1 MIRTLLLLA
10 ALGLATPATAQTVDT
25 KDVAAEAKGPKDV
38 DIEANQM
45 EVFDDQKKAV
55 FTGKVIGKRGTVTLN
70 CDKLVVNYVETP
82 QKDGTKK
89 TEVTYLDA
97 TGNVVIVTSKQTVTG
112 EWAKMDV
119 KKNEVTVGGKVKVV
133 QDKTVLTGNKLFV
146 DLDTNRSEMTGGR
159 VRGSF
164 VPRQ

>member
-1 MIRTLLLLA
+1 MLIA
-10 ALGLATPATAQTVDT
+10 VLGLASPALAQTVDT
-25 KDVAAEAKGPKDV
+25 KDVAADAKGPKDV

-45 EVFDDQKKAV
+45 EVLDAEKKAI
-55 FTGKVIGKRGTVTLN
+55 FTGKVVGKRGAVTLN
-70 CDKLVVNYVETP
+70 CDKLVVNYIETP
-82 QKDGTKK
+82 QQDGSKR
-89 TEVTYLDA
+89 TEVTFLDA
-97 TGNVVIVTSKQTVTG
+97 TGNVVIVTSRQTVTG
-112 EWAKMDV
+112 QWAKMDV

-133 QDKTVLTGNKLFV
+133 QGKTVLNGEKLFV